1 MSSLRTTTTCT
12 DCGNEI
18 PESLL
23 DDALCV
29 ACRYTSTK
37 KPVENLD
44 GDGSPVPTEYEIAA
58 DKFAFDAFAD
68 ASEPTPAGDGWRVP
82 IIEAQ
87 TAADEPPDKEVPP
100 PHLDSRQLLET
111 ILHGARNPVEIA
123 ASAAMCG
130 NLMGCPSAP
139 RTSTEFATLLGI
151 PRSTG
156 QRLWARLF
164 EYLQGELAFFGHG
177 RALVDERRNSE
188 SSAAGK
194 PG

>member
-1 MSSLRTTTTCT
+1 MSALRTTTTCT
-12 DCGNEI
+12 GCGNEI

-23 DDALCV
+23 DDALCC
-29 ACRYTSTK
+29 ACRYSSTK

-68 ASEPTPAGDGWRVP
+68 ASEPTPAGDGQRAP
-82 IIEAQ
+82 IIEA
-87 TAADEPPDKEVPP
+87 TATDSA
-100 PHLDSRQLLET
+100 PHLDARQLLET
-111 ILHGARNPVEIA
+111 ILHGARDKHEIA
-123 ASAAMCG
+123 AFAAICG

-139 RTSTEFATLLGI
+139 RTSTEFAALLDI

-164 EYLQGELAFFGHG
+164 EYLQGELKVFGHG
-177 RALVDERRNSE
+177 HALVDERNKFNANADGAK
-188 SSAAGK
+188 SAG
-194 PG
+194 

>member
-1 MSSLRTTTTCT
+1 MSALRTTTTCT
-12 DCGNEI
+12 GCGNEI

-23 DDALCV
+23 DDALCC
-29 ACRYTSTK
+29 ACRYSSTK

-68 ASEPTPAGDGWRVP
+68 ASEPTPAGDGQRAP
-82 IIEAQ
+82 IIEA
-87 TAADEPPDKEVPP
+87 TATDSAPDKEVPP
-100 PHLDSRQLLET
+100 PHLNSHQLIET
-111 ILHGARNPVEIA
+111 ILHVARNPVEIA
-123 ASAAMCG
+123 ASAAICG

-139 RTSTEFATLLGI
+139 RTSTEFSALLGI

-164 EYLQGELAFFGHG
+164 EYLQGELKVFGHG
-177 RALVDERRNSE
+177 RPLVDGQRKSE